1 MASPFDV
8 LAAQF
13 TQPGLPPGMPGAP
26 SQPPSW
32 VNPLNPTV
40 PASTAP
46 LPNAMPMGGTSTP
59 VPAANLQRLRQT
71 VMQTPYAP
79 GAPARTAAPP
89 AVTRQPSGSAVGQV
103 APHMASTGVVPFPM
117 LRA

>member
-1 MASPFDV
+1 MSSPFDT

-13 TQPGLPPGMPGAP
+13 TQPGLPVGGLMP

-32 VNPLNPTV
+32 VNPLNPTI

-46 LPNAMPMGGTSTP
+46 LPNAMPTSGTATP
-59 VPAANLQRLRQT
+59 APAVNLQRLRQA

-79 GAPARTAAPP
+79 SAPARTANPP
-89 AVTRQPSGSAVGQV
+89 LVTRQASGPMTGSV
-103 APHMASTGVVPFPM
+103 APHQSPNGVVPFPM
-117 LRA
+117 FRP